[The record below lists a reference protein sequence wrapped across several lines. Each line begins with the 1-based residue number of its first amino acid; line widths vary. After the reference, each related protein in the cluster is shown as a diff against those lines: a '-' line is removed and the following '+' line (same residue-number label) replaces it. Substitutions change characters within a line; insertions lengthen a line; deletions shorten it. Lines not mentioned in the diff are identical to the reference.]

1 MNYTWIG
8 AILVIAS
15 CAGAGFSMAASYCRE
30 EQSLRQLLGSLD
42 LMECELQYRMT
53 PLPDLCRQ
61 AGQAGKGAVS
71 RVLTLLAQELD
82 GQISPDV
89 HSCMYAA
96 LAAQKNLPQYTLE
109 ALKMLGQSLGRF
121 DLEGQL
127 NSLESVR
134 GYCRRQLEELSDNK
148 ENRIRSYQ
156 TLGLCAGAA
165 LAILFV

>member
-15 CAGAGFSMAASYCRE
+15 CAGTGFSMAAAYCRE

-42 LMECELQYRMT
+42 YMECELQYRMT

-61 AGQAGKGAVS
+61 AGKECSGTIS
-71 RVLTLLAQELD
+71 RIFTLLARELD

-89 HSCMYAA
+89 QCCMAAA
-96 LAAQKNLPQYTLE
+96 LAMQKNIPQYTQE
-109 ALKMLGQSLGRF
+109 ALELLGKSLGRF

-127 NSLESVR
+127 SSLESVR
-134 GYCRRQLEELSDNK
+134 AFCRRELSNLSDNK